1 MPLFTAHYLY
11 PFLAM
16 NCSYDCLVTGKIMIK
31 ACGTHK
37 KDNIMLY
44 VFYSIIAEWSH
55 GIVTAHAKHSP
66 ASGLQG
72 ETMFWMWHFHKAL
85 SLYYHILVLCPCQY
99 SVFCQWQAV
108 SRSRAMY
115 SAVPTEC
122 SLADQT
128 LCYVIWSTMIC
139 AWKIYLMERN
149 CWSWIYSCCSTCIT
163 NHARWE
169 AHNPWIFVIQHCLAV
184 LAATLYDIWG
194 SSSDVKLNK

>member
-1 MPLFTAHYLY
+1 MYIYYTKNLHSFSFFFLFFSQKRALIFKNYILQRPRCHFWSITSTAHYLY

-115 SAVPTEC
+115 SAVLLIRPFVMWYDRQWSVHEK
-122 SLADQT
+122 S
-128 LCYVIWSTMIC
+128 IW
-139 AWKIYLMERN
+139 WKEIAGRE
-149 CWSWIYSCCSTCIT
+149 SI
-163 NHARWE
+163 AAV
-169 AHNPWIFVIQHCLAV
+169 AHV
-184 LAATLYDIWG
+184 
-194 SSSDVKLNK
+194 